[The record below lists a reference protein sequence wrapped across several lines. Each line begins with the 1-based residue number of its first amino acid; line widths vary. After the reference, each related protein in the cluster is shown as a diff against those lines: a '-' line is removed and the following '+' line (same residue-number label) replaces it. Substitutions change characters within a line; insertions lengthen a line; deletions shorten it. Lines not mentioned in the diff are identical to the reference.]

1 MRVSLH
7 FTAIYVHRILVIFL
21 SLLYLRCPQACTISI
36 RDPLHYARIATEE
49 SELMVEVQLHHPVS
63 LSGSSTFLVATVHHR
78 SRCFDQ
84 CTMSRSP
91 SRTNPRLFFSL
102 SRFVNI
108 GQTIMYE
115 DTETSLLESE
125 SIFVS
130 VSVDLQSFVGLQTIS
145 VHVIG
150 TFTPKLPT
158 SHPFLLPL
166 LHFIS
171 WPTHTTP
178 IRCSAQFWSCAL
190 VLLVCAGR
198 S

>member
-1 MRVSLH
+1 MRYLSPVAAHSSLQPSTTVAGFLISARCH
-7 FTAIYVHRILVIFL
+7 IPHHVLIL
-21 SLLYLRCPQACTISI
+21 A
-36 RDPLHYARIATEE
+36 
-49 SELMVEVQLHHPVS
+49 
-63 LSGSSTFLVATVHHR
+63 
-78 SRCFDQ
+78 
-84 CTMSRSP
+84 
-91 SRTNPRLFFSL
+91 FFSL

-150 TFTPKLPT
+150 TFTPTLPT
-158 SHPFLLPL
+158 NHPFLLPL

-190 VLLVCAGR
+190 VLLVCAC
-198 S
+198 

>member
-7 FTAIYVHRILVIFL
+7 YTAISVHRILVIFL
-21 SLLYLRCPQACTISI
+21 SFLYLRCPQACTISI

-49 SELMVEVQLHHPVS
+49 SELMVEVQFHHAVP
-63 LSGSSTFLVATVHHR
+63 LTGSSTFLVATVHHR
-78 SRCFDQ
+78 SRFLAQ
-84 CTMSRSP
+84 CSLSHIP
-91 SRTNPRLFFSL
+91 HHVLILAFFSL

-108 GQTIMYE
+108 GQTIMYQ
-115 DTETSLLESE
+115 DTETPLLESE

-130 VSVDLQSFVGLQTIS
+130 VSVDLQSFVGLQTLS

-158 SHPFLLPL
+158 LHPLLLHL

-171 WPTHTTP
+171 WPTHTIPT
-178 IRCSAQFWSCAL
+178 RCSAQFWSCAL
-190 VLLVCAGR
+190 VLLVCAC
-198 S
+198 